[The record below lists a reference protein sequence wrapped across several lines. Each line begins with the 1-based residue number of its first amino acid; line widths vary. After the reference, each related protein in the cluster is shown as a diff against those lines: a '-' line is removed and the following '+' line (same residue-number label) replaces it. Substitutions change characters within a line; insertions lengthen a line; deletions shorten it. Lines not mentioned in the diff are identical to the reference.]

1 MDDAIGIGG
10 ISVKNPK
17 NSADAPVQAAT
28 SEPWE
33 YALNA
38 SRYAD
43 DDTII
48 QPMVLSLVTTEQT
61 ECDPYNSSG
70 LDASSIE
77 SSNLDTAKAWDLHS
91 RYKRT
96 F

>member
-1 MDDAIGIGG
+1 M
-10 ISVKNPK
+10 KHRK
-17 NSADAPVQAAT
+17 NSADVPGRAET
-28 SEPWE
+28 CEPWE
-33 YALNA
+33 IALNA

-48 QPMVLSLVTTEQT
+48 QPMVLSLVATEQT
-61 ECDPYNSSG
+61 ECDPYNSAG
-70 LDASSIE
+70 LEASAVE
-77 SSNLDTAKAWDLHS
+77 TSNLDTSASWNLHS

>member
-10 ISVKNPK
+10 NLVKNQK
-17 NSADAPVQAAT
+17 NSVDARGRAAT
-28 SEPWE
+28 CEPWE
-33 YALNA
+33 FALNA

-48 QPMVLSLVTTEQT
+48 QPMVLSLVTTEQI

-70 LDASSIE
+70 LDASNIE
-77 SSNLDTAKAWDLHS
+77 SSNLDTSKAWELHS